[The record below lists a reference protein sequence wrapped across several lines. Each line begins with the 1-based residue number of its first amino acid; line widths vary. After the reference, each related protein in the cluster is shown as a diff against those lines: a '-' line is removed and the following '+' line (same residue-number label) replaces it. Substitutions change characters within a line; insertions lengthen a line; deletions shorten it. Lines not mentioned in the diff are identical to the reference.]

1 MQVLDLKQAS
11 VTKQASVNNQH
22 LDQNDKLFSKTA
34 SHAKMETSTM
44 QDLDLDLEQWLTEKA
59 SVTNQRLDLEDQL
72 FSKTSSRVKTEAST
86 MQHLR
91 EMTSECNQ
99 DQSTRTTTRRTR

>member
-11 VTKQASVNNQH
+11 MTKQASVNNQH

-44 QDLDLDLEQWLTEKA
+44 QDLDLEQWLTEQA
-59 SVTNQRLDLEDQL
+59 SVTNQRLDLEDRL
-72 FSKTSSRVKTEAST
+72 FSRTASHAKTEIST
-86 MQHLR
+86 MQHLDQR
-91 EMTSECNQ
+91 EMTSMPH
-99 DQSTRTTTRRTR
+99 RTSSRAT